1 MQMSPA
7 ANDNTQFVT
16 RYLATLSGQAKP
28 VDLVARFVSDPD
40 LVEHIRQVEA
50 AFPRYE
56 LLIEE
61 TVAER
66 DLVVVRGLFRGV
78 QQGAFAGIEP
88 RGIAASAALMIM
100 YRIQD
105 GRIAQHW
112 LQFDLM
118 GLLAQLQ
125 ADVPAAVPQP
135 V

>member
-1 MQMSPA
+1 MPMSSA
-7 ANDNTQFVT
+7 VNDNTQFVT
-16 RYLATLSGQAKP
+16 RYLETLSGQAKP

-50 AFPRYE
+50 AFPKYE

-61 TVAER
+61 IVGER

-78 QQGAFAGIEP
+78 QQGPFAGIEP
-88 RGIAASAALMIM
+88 TGIAASAGLMIM

-112 LQFDLM
+112 LQFDM
-118 GLLAQLQ
+118 AGLLAQLQ
-125 ADVPAAVPQP
+125 ADVPAAAPQP